1 MTLGIEDKI
10 ISSAV
15 RIISNE
21 GLSSFSFTKLAKM
34 CCCSKSTLY
43 SIFESKEDL
52 IVGIYTRNINQI
64 TSFNREQL
72 INDKLSIADKMILCC
87 MYDVIRVAKEYD
99 PADRVSLIATIP
111 KVYYFASSV
120 SLSKQKMAL
129 IKLNETF
136 EQIEEQFV
144 INGFYSKEKI
154 KNILNVYRLQARGM
168 VSCISNPIYFEHCI
182 SSSLNELYL
191 GFLSVLDEK
200 VLENITIT
208 YDDCFFIINDYL
220 IKRKSTDH

>member
-15 RIISNE
+15 KIIAKE

-43 SIFESKEDL
+43 SCFESKEDL
-52 IVGIYTRNINQI
+52 IVAIYIRNVNQI

-72 INDKLSIADKMILCC
+72 INDKLSIADKMILAC
-87 MYDVIRVAKEYD
+87 MYDVIRVAKEHD
-99 PADRVSLIATIP
+99 PADRVSMIATIS
-111 KVYYFASSV
+111 KVYDFASGV
-120 SLSKQKMAL
+120 ALSQQKMAL

-136 EQIEEQFV
+136 EEIEDQFV
-144 INGFYSKEKI
+144 INGFYDKERI
-154 KNILNVYRLQARGM
+154 KKLLNVYRLQARGM
-168 VSCISNPIYFEHCI
+168 VSCVSNLTYFEHCI

-191 GFLSVLDEK
+191 SFLSIIDKEI
-200 VLENITIT
+200 LENITIT
-208 YDDCFFIINDYL
+208 YDDCFLIINDYL
-220 IKRKSTDH
+220 LKRTNS